1 MKQTTFL
8 SIILFITALLVLS
21 CQKETPKQD
30 EEDTKE
36 RVVIPFNLK
45 TVLTKVSYDG
55 ENNEYA
61 FKSGDKLAISSTVRE
76 DIEGELSN
84 VGVNAWSGTISYD
97 PNEGE
102 LEDDTPL
109 KVTLVHAD
117 NDDQSTYANGIAYDL
132 GSSSSLLQVAIENY
146 SLFTADITYGAP
158 NANLSQQACFLNAT
172 VNFTFDNDNW
182 DFDGQEGPVDVVID
196 NSLTI
201 SGRTILHQIDATH
214 YTSNFV
220 IAMPGGTEITPTSV
234 IQICDRDIQI
244 LNKNKTLDANKKYT
258 VTRSLVFKPELGDPF
273 WSDGTYGRISHTTGE
288 VTGIIVFINNYPD
301 DDHTEL
307 AEAARALTEHSYG
320 YGHALV
326 MSLKNAD
333 NDNNPSTPLVGIK
346 WATSNAH
353 YGSYDHT
360 FITSPSHILSTSN
373 VSGYSY
379 TIDLRTSDDNIAA
392 KTAKEY
398 RKDEGDVM
406 TGTSGWFLPSIG
418 QWVYSIS
425 TRGFGGAAPAEEW
438 LRNEYYT
445 TWLDNGSMNDLVLVK
460 NNGTAT
466 ENLLVKSLNDR
477 MKVLQDDFGCDY
489 DSFGMKNGNKEEYGD
504 NYWSSS
510 EYSNTQAVRMNF
522 GSVETRTDNGDKYSS
537 IKIKGENKS
546 STYSWR
552 AVFIMKVRP
561 FLAF

>member
-1 MKQTTFL
+1 M
-8 SIILFITALLVLS
+8 
-21 CQKETPKQD
+21 
-30 EEDTKE
+30 
-36 RVVIPFNLK
+36 
-45 TVLTKVSYDG
+45 
-55 ENNEYA
+55 NNRYS
-61 FKSGDKLAISSTVRE
+61 FKDGDKLAISSTSRA

-84 VGVNAWSGTISYD
+84 VEGNSWSGTISYD

-102 LEDDTPL
+102 LEEETPL

-117 NDDQSTYANGIAYDL
+117 NDDPSTYANGIAYDL

-146 SLFTADITYGAP
+146 SLFTADITYGNP

-201 SGRTILHQIDATH
+201 SGRTVLNQIDATH

-234 IQICDRDIQI
+234 IRICDRDIQI

-258 VTRSLVFKPELGDPF
+258 VSRSLVFKPELGDPF
-273 WSDGTYGRISHTTGE
+273 WSDGTYGRITHTTGE
-288 VTGIIVFINNYPD
+288 VIGIIVYVNNNEAGD
-301 DDHTEL
+301 DE
-307 AEAARALTEHSYG
+307 LTEKASG
-320 YGHALV
+320 WGHALV

-333 NDNNPSTPLVGIK
+333 NDNDPSTPLVGIK

-353 YGSYDHT
+353 YGDYTPS
-360 FITSPSHILSTSN
+360 FITTPSN
-373 VSGYSY
+373 VVATSYVSGLSN
-379 TIDLRTSDDNIAA
+379 TNALLTNVNNIAA
-392 KTAKEY
+392 EKAHSY
-398 RKDEGDVM
+398 RSGMGDV
-406 TGTSGWFLPSIG
+406 TTNRSDWFLPSIG

-425 TRGFGGAAPAEEW
+425 TRGFGSAAPANEW
-438 LRNEYYT
+438 LINESQPPSYRN
-445 TWLDNGSMNDLVLVK
+445 WLTYGNLSNLVLVK

-477 MKVLQDDFGCDY
+477 MQVLQDDFGCDY
-489 DSFGMKNGNKEEYGD
+489 DSFGIQSGTDYAD

-510 EYSNTQAVRMNF
+510 ESTNSQAVRMNF
-522 GSVETRTDNGDKYSS
+522 GSVETRTDTGDKYSS
-537 IKIKGENKS
+537 IKVKGENKS
-546 STYSWR
+546 NTSSWKS
-552 AVFIMKVRP
+552 VFIMKVRP

>member
-1 MKQTTFL
+1 MKKTTFL
-8 SIILFITALLVLS
+8 SIILSIISLFAVS
-21 CQKETPKQD
+21 CQKETLKQD

-55 ENNEYA
+55 VNNRYS
-61 FKSGDKLAISSTVRE
+61 FKDGDKLAISSTSRA

-84 VGVNAWSGTISYD
+84 VEGNSWSGTISYD

-102 LEDDTPL
+102 LEYETPL

-117 NDDQSTYANGIAYDL
+117 NDDPSTYANGIAYDL

-146 SLFTADITYGAP
+146 SLFTADITYGNP

-201 SGRTILHQIDATH
+201 SGRTVLNQIDETH
-214 YTSNFV
+214 YSTNFV

-234 IQICDRDIQI
+234 IKICDRDVQI

-258 VTRSLVFKPELGDPF
+258 VSRSLVFKPELGDPF
-273 WSDGTYGRISHTTGE
+273 WSDGTYGRITHTTGE
-288 VTGIIVFINNYPD
+288 VTGIIVFINDYPD

-307 AEAARALTEHSYG
+307 AEAARALTEKASG

-326 MSLKNAD
+326 MSLKNA
-333 NDNNPSTPLVGIK
+333 NPTPGTGVK
-346 WATSNAH
+346 WATDNAH
-353 YGSYDHT
+353 YGIYTHA
-360 FITSPSHILSTSN
+360 FIDSPSKILSTSN

-392 KTAKEY
+392 KIAKEY
-398 RKDEGDVM
+398 RSDMGDNYDN
-406 TGTSGWFLPSIG
+406 TTGWFLPSIG

-425 TRGFGGAAPAEEW
+425 ERGFGGAAPAEEW
-438 LRNEYYT
+438 LINQSPYKNWL
-445 TWLDNGSMNDLVLVK
+445 TWGNLSNLVLVK
-460 NNGTAT
+460 NNGSAT

-477 MKVLQDDFGCDY
+477 MQVLQDDFGCDY
-489 DSFGMKNGNKEEYGD
+489 DSFGIQSGADYAD

-510 EYSNTQAVRMNF
+510 ESSNSQAVRMNF

-537 IKIKGENKS
+537 IKVKGEDKKNTS
-546 STYSWR
+546 SWKE
-552 AVFIMKVRP
+552 VFIMKVRP

>member
-288 VTGIIVFINNYPD
+288 VIGIIVYVNNNEAGD
-301 DDHTEL
+301 DE
-307 AEAARALTEHSYG
+307 LTEKASG
-320 YGHALV
+320 WGHALV

-333 NDNNPSTPLVGIK
+333 DDNDPSTPLVGIK

-353 YGSYDHT
+353 HGDYTPS
-360 FITSPSHILSTSN
+360 FITTPSQVVATSY
-373 VSGYSY
+373 VSGLSN
-379 TIDLRTSDDNIAA
+379 TNALMTSENNIAA
-392 KTAKEY
+392 KKAHLY
-398 RKDEGDVM
+398 RSGMGDV
-406 TGTSGWFLPSIG
+406 TTDRSDWFLPSIG

-425 TRGFGGAAPAEEW
+425 TRGFGSAAPANEW
-438 LRNEYYT
+438 LINVSPYKI
-445 TWLDNGSMNDLVLVK
+445 WLTYGTLSNLVLVK

-477 MKVLQDDFGCDY
+477 MQVLQDDFGCDY
-489 DSFGMKNGNKEEYGD
+489 DSFGIEAYVEKDKKIIFAD

-510 EYSNTQAVRMNF
+510 EKDNGTAIRMNF
-522 GSVETRTDNGDKYSS
+522 GTVETRTDNGDKYSS
-537 IKIKGENKS
+537 VKMNNVNKTS
-546 STYSWR
+546 VY
-552 AVFIMKVRP
+552 AYDAAFIMKVRP

>member
-1 MKQTTFL
+1 MKKTTFL
-8 SIILFITALLVLS
+8 SIILSIISLFAVS
-21 CQKETPKQD
+21 CQKETLKQD

-55 ENNEYA
+55 VNNRYS
-61 FKSGDKLAISSTVRE
+61 FKDGDKLAISSTSRA

-84 VGVNAWSGTISYD
+84 VEGNSWSGTISYD

-102 LEDDTPL
+102 LEEETPL

-117 NDDQSTYANGIAYDL
+117 NDDPSTYANGIAYDL

-146 SLFTADITYGAP
+146 SLFTADITYGNP

-201 SGRTILHQIDATH
+201 SGRTVLNQIDATH

-234 IQICDRDIQI
+234 IRICDRDIQI

-258 VTRSLVFKPELGDPF
+258 VSRSLVFKPELGDPF
-273 WSDGTYGRISHTTGE
+273 WSDGTYGRITHTTGE
-288 VTGIIVFINNYPD
+288 VIGIIVYVNNNEAGD
-301 DDHTEL
+301 DE
-307 AEAARALTEHSYG
+307 LTEKASG
-320 YGHALV
+320 WGHALV

-333 NDNNPSTPLVGIK
+333 NDNDPSTPLVGIK

-353 YGSYDHT
+353 YGDYTPS
-360 FITSPSHILSTSN
+360 FITTPSN
-373 VSGYSY
+373 VVATSYVSGLSN
-379 TIDLRTSDDNIAA
+379 TNALLTNVNNIAA
-392 KTAKEY
+392 EKAHSY
-398 RKDEGDVM
+398 RSGMGDV
-406 TGTSGWFLPSIG
+406 TTNRSDWFLPSIG

-425 TRGFGGAAPAEEW
+425 TRGFGSAAPANEW
-438 LRNEYYT
+438 LINESPSYRN
-445 TWLDNGSMNDLVLVK
+445 WLTYGNLSNLVLVK

-477 MKVLQDDFGCDY
+477 MQVLQDDFGCDY
-489 DSFGMKNGNKEEYGD
+489 DSFGIQSGTDYAD

-510 EYSNTQAVRMNF
+510 ESTNSQAVRMNF
-522 GSVETRTDNGDKYSS
+522 GSVETRTDTGDKYSS
-537 IKIKGENKS
+537 IKVKGENKS
-546 STYSWR
+546 NTFSWKS
-552 AVFIMKVRP
+552 VFIMKVRP

>member
-1 MKQTTFL
+1 MKKTTFL
-8 SIILFITALLVLS
+8 SIILSIISLFAVS
-21 CQKETPKQD
+21 CQKETLKQD

-55 ENNEYA
+55 VNNRYS
-61 FKSGDKLAISSTVRE
+61 FKDGDKLAISSTSRA

-84 VGVNAWSGTISYD
+84 VEGNSWSGTISYD

-102 LEDDTPL
+102 LEEETPL

-117 NDDQSTYANGIAYDL
+117 NDDPSTYANGIAYDL

-146 SLFTADITYGAP
+146 SLFTADITYGNP

-201 SGRTILHQIDATH
+201 SGRTVLNQIDATH

-234 IQICDRDIQI
+234 IRICDRDIQI

-258 VTRSLVFKPELGDPF
+258 VSRSLVFKPELGDPF
-273 WSDGTYGRISHTTGE
+273 WSDGTYGRITHTTGE
-288 VTGIIVFINNYPD
+288 VIGIIVYVNNNEAGD
-301 DDHTEL
+301 DE
-307 AEAARALTEHSYG
+307 LTEKASG
-320 YGHALV
+320 WGHALV

-333 NDNNPSTPLVGIK
+333 NDNDPSTPLVGIK

-353 YGSYDHT
+353 YGDYTPS
-360 FITSPSHILSTSN
+360 FITTPSN
-373 VSGYSY
+373 VVATSYVSGLSN
-379 TIDLRTSDDNIAA
+379 TNALLTNVNNIAA
-392 KTAKEY
+392 EKAHSY
-398 RKDEGDVM
+398 RSGMGDV
-406 TGTSGWFLPSIG
+406 TTNRSDWFLPSIG

-425 TRGFGGAAPAEEW
+425 TRGFGSAAPANEW
-438 LRNEYYT
+438 LINESPSYRN
-445 TWLDNGSMNDLVLVK
+445 WLTYGNLSNLVLVK

-477 MKVLQDDFGCDY
+477 MQVLQDDFGCDY
-489 DSFGMKNGNKEEYGD
+489 DSFGIQSGTDYAD

-510 EYSNTQAVRMNF
+510 ESTNSQAVRMNF
-522 GSVETRTDNGDKYSS
+522 GSVETRTDTGDKYSS
-537 IKIKGENKS
+537 IKVKGENKS
-546 STYSWR
+546 STYSWKS
-552 AVFIMKVRP
+552 VFIMKVRP

>member
-1 MKQTTFL
+1 MKKTTFL
-8 SIILFITALLVLS
+8 SIILSIISLFAVS
-21 CQKETPKQD
+21 CQKETLKQD

-55 ENNEYA
+55 VNNRYS
-61 FKSGDKLAISSTVRE
+61 FKDGDKLAISSTSRA

-84 VGVNAWSGTISYD
+84 VEGNSWSGTISYD

-102 LEDDTPL
+102 LEEETPL

-117 NDDQSTYANGIAYDL
+117 NDDPSTYANGIAYDL

-146 SLFTADITYGAP
+146 SLFTADITYGNP

-201 SGRTILHQIDATH
+201 SGRTVLNQIDATH

-234 IQICDRDIQI
+234 IRICDRDIQI

-258 VTRSLVFKPELGDPF
+258 VSRSLLFKPELGDPF
-273 WSDGTYGRISHTTGE
+273 WSDGTYGRITHTTGE
-288 VTGIIVFINNYPD
+288 VIGIIVYVNNNEAGD
-301 DDHTEL
+301 DE
-307 AEAARALTEHSYG
+307 LTEKASG
-320 YGHALV
+320 WGHALV

-333 NDNNPSTPLVGIK
+333 NDNDPSTPLVGIK

-353 YGSYDHT
+353 YGDYTPS
-360 FITSPSHILSTSN
+360 FITTPSN
-373 VSGYSY
+373 VVATSYVSGLSN
-379 TIDLRTSDDNIAA
+379 TNALLTNVNNIAA
-392 KTAKEY
+392 EKAHSY
-398 RKDEGDVM
+398 RSGMGDV
-406 TGTSGWFLPSIG
+406 TTNRSDWFLPSIG

-425 TRGFGGAAPAEEW
+425 TRGFGSAAPAEEW
-438 LRNEYYT
+438 LRNNYYT
-445 TWLDNGSMNDLVLVK
+445 IWLEEGNMNDLVLVK

-477 MKVLQDDFGCDY
+477 MQVLQDDFGCDY
-489 DSFGMKNGNKEEYGD
+489 DSFGIQSGTDYAD

-510 EYSNTQAVRMNF
+510 EFNNSQAVRMNF
-522 GSVETRTDNGDKYSS
+522 GSVETRTDTGDKYSS

-546 STYSWR
+546 NTSSWKS
-552 AVFIMKVRP
+552 VFIMKVRP